1 MSRAS
6 KATETADTPRL
17 RAREKYQPV
26 VVGRGRELAELW
38 ELALKGRHVVVAGP
52 PGIGKT
58 VLLEM
63 LYRGL
68 ASRGDLPV
76 FRIADSRQFKPA
88 LLELA
93 ERMRERGIFR
103 HPTLPPEVVASL
115 SWEKLAPKVRSLP
128 IRELAEAVVASLT
141 GRRAVLIWDHFEK
154 ATPTELAWLHQFLD
168 RATVLT
174 GVSDPSNPKLKPI
187 LDRIPA
193 RVELESLAPEECDEL
208 VDRCFEIA
216 PFAVSNPEWYKREIR
231 RKSGGNPRAIKDLLA
246 DHSLEKA
253 VDGRFIRGMA
263 NEQGARY
270 FPISWLVLVAVLL
283 FSAHRYIGR
292 GLGDR
297 DAYIIG
303 AVGMVTFLF
312 LSFLVRRANRTG

>member
-1 MSRAS
+1 MGAAMSRTP
-6 KATETADTPRL
+6 KTTEPADTPRL
-17 RAREKYQPV
+17 RAREKYQLV

-93 ERMRERGIFR
+93 EA
-103 HPTLPPEVVASL
+103 VA
-115 SWEKLAPKVRSLP
+115 
-128 IRELAEAVVASLT
+128 ASLT

-193 RVELESLAPEECDEL
+193 RIELEPLSPEECDEL
-208 VDRCFEIA
+208 VERCFGIA

-253 VDGRFIRGMA
+253 VDGRFIREMA

-312 LSFLVRRANRTG
+312 LSFLVRRANRT